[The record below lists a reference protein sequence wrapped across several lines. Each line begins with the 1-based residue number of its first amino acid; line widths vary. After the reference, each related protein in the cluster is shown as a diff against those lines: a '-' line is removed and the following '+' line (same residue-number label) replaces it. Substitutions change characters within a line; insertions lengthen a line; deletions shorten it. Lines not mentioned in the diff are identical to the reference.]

1 MTLKTSLKNQVV
13 LVCTGLVILT
23 SLTLFLIFW
32 WTATEFHQKQ
42 INKQIESAETVLVE
56 YLNAKEQ
63 LLITAAKVLTADFGF
78 KQAVATG
85 DSETI
90 GSVLNN
96 HGSRINAD
104 LMILTDRNGDLISSS
119 DKRLLST
126 LKKNNNLNKL
136 ELSSDESQ
144 FILIDNTLYQ
154 VIILPIKAPR
164 TIAYSIIGFKIND
177 AVISELKNLTSLD
190 ITFFSHLNNI
200 IISTNKTISNGEISE
215 AFDKDT
221 SGMLWLQRPMFSNRK
236 ISLNQT
242 DDKINVLI
250 SASLLPAYK
259 EFDRLILTIF
269 ILSLLIL
276 ILAISSS
283 GYIAKNITHPLFHL
297 VRMAQ
302 AFAGGNYNQQK
313 PPNRS
318 SIEVDRLYESFSEM
332 GKEVQLREA
341 EVLYQARHDVTT
353 GLYNRH
359 TLLEIISESLVSER
373 EYVFLAINIRGFRR
387 INDAL
392 GPDIGDQCLY
402 AVASRLQQYKQSSFS
417 IHGRLGGD
425 EFMAVYSVES
435 VQTVKAI
442 VRSVQDLLAEPITV
456 KDLQLNLNYRIGVCA
471 YPEHGEESKQLFR
484 RATIALDAAS
494 KEQQSIRIYQAGED
508 EEHLKRLAIIDELKQ
523 ALINDDGQLY
533 INYQPK
539 LNLEKNT
546 VDKVESLIR
555 WKKADG
561 SFVSP
566 ELFIGLAE
574 KSGLIIDLTHWVI
587 KQVLMQLQHWRRESL
602 IMTAAI
608 NVSAQDL
615 SHTEFLGFLL
625 NQLDKFDVNPDQIT
639 LELTERDI
647 MTNEDLVIERLT
659 QLKKIGITISVD
671 DYGIGQSSLGKLKQL
686 PVDELKI
693 DKSFILK
700 LSESDKDQKIVS
712 STIELGHKLGLSVVA
727 EGVETESS
735 LQLLQMMKCN
745 HAQGYYLSRPVSS
758 SEFVEWLQQRDA

>member
-13 LVCTGLVILT
+13 LVCISLVILT
-23 SLTLFLIFW
+23 SLTLFVIFW
-32 WTATEFHQKQ
+32 WTATDFHQKQ
-42 INKQIESAETVLVE
+42 INKQIDSAETVLVE

-78 KQAVATG
+78 KQAIATG

-104 LMILTDRNGDLISSS
+104 LMILTDRDGELISSS

-126 LKKNNNLNKL
+126 LKAQNSLNRL
-136 ELSSDESQ
+136 ELSSIESQ

-154 VIILPIKAPR
+154 VITLPIKAPR
-164 TIAYSIIGFKIND
+164 TIAYSIIGFEIND
-177 AVISELKNLTSLD
+177 AVISELKKLTSLE
-190 ITFFSHLNNI
+190 ITFFGQSNNI
-200 IISTNKTISNGEISE
+200 IISTNKNISNGEITE
-215 AFDKDT
+215 AFDKKT
-221 SGMLWLQRPMFSNRK
+221 SGVLWWQRPMFSNRK
-236 ISLNQT
+236 LSLNQA
-242 DDKINVLI
+242 DGNVNVLI
-250 SASLLPAYK
+250 SASLLSAYS

-269 ILSLLIL
+269 VLSLLIL
-276 ILAISSS
+276 LLAITTS
-283 GYIAKNITHPLFHL
+283 GYVAKNITHPLYHL
-297 VRMAQ
+297 VKMAQ
-302 AFAGGNYNQQK
+302 AFAGGNYYRQK
-313 PPNRS
+313 PPRRS
-318 SIEVDRLYESFSEM
+318 STEVDRLYESFSEM

-341 EVLYQARHDVTT
+341 EVLYQARHDLTT

-359 TLLEIISESLVSER
+359 TLLEILSENLVSER
-373 EYVFLAINIRGFRR
+373 EYVFMAINIRGFRR

-392 GPDIGDQCLY
+392 GPDIGDQCLH
-402 AVASRLQQYKQSSFS
+402 AVANRLQDYKQSSFS

-425 EFMAVYSVES
+425 EFMAVYSVEERQNS
-435 VQTVKAI
+435 KTI
-442 VRSVQDLLAEPITV
+442 VRNVQDLLAEPIIV
-456 KDLQLNLNYRIGVCA
+456 KDLQLNLNYRIGVCL
-471 YPEHGEESKQLFR
+471 YPEHGQESKQLFR
-484 RATIALDAAS
+484 RTTIALDAAS
-494 KEQQSIRIYQAGED
+494 KEQQSVRMYQAGED

-523 ALINDDGQLY
+523 ALKNDDGQLY

-555 WKKADG
+555 WKKLDG

-574 KSGLIIDLTHWVI
+574 KSGLIIELTHWVV
-587 KQVLMQLQHWRRESL
+587 KQVLMQLQNWRNDGL
-602 IMTAAI
+602 MMTAAI

-615 SHTEFLGFLL
+615 SHSEFLSFLL
-625 NQLDKFDVNPDQIT
+625 NQLDQFDVNPDQIT

-647 MTNEDLVIERLT
+647 MINEDLVIERLT

-735 LQLLQMMKCN
+735 LQLLQTMKCN

-758 SEFVEWLQQRDA
+758 NEFVEWLQQRDA